1 MYLIYHL
8 SHYFADT
15 TMSSASHD
23 ELKTLTA
30 FALFGIRT
38 INTPNLESAVE
49 RQLSLSSKSRF
60 GVFVT
65 LRRNENVFNVDD
77 LNETQIHGCLGH
89 WSPKHQT
96 MSPDELVARVQ
107 QLSQEVRFKDDR
119 RNHFPTDVDQDASA
133 AIEINFMNLPLREID
148 DVSQHKFSNK
158 NQGILVDS
166 VGGKR
171 ATYLPGVFPNANW
184 NYVSQSLREKAGIGR
199 HGTARFYAYDTTTV
213 TFQVYNTLFSAFSTS
228 YLRTDVAFFYL
239 KHYGNFVPYEY
250 SATAHKAVV
259 DEREAVRNVA
269 CIGDVIVLARD
280 YRTAFEGKPIFSN
293 LEHYYQ
299 LWVRNPGAYR
309 QASIFLIRAY
319 HAWGVHQSRIRLMSM
334 HLYDAMARNEL
345 EPKFELGEAVS
356 VLVQV
361 SVPRMKVLAS
371 AVDFMRERAEDML
384 YAKTTPID
392 NVFEMNWQSKSVYH
406 LFKTEMETKDAA
418 SATMSTVALKLAK
431 TRTMNKFVDHAILLF
446 RAFMK
451 MAQRTIVRLESLET
465 NYLAV
470 IYECLTNLE
479 SVMVLH
485 EKHWEHRNNDMRA
498 VMHDEIRNQRLRYFA
513 ALRRGEY
520 GLYYFK
526 DGKHARLDIT
536 GHVLN
541 LTA

>member
-1 MYLIYHL
+1 
-8 SHYFADT
+8 
-15 TMSSASHD
+15 MSSASHN

-38 INTPNLESAVE
+38 VNTPNLESAVE

-77 LNETQIHGCLGH
+77 LNETQIHGCIGH
-89 WSPKHQT
+89 WTPKYQT
-96 MSPDELVARVQ
+96 MSPDEIVAKVQ
-107 QLSQEVRFKDDR
+107 QLSQDVRFKDDR

-148 DVSQHKFSNK
+148 DVSQLHFSNK
-158 NQGILVDS
+158 NQGVLVDS

-171 ATYLPGVFPNANW
+171 ATYLPGVFPNASW
-184 NYVSQSLREKAGIGR
+184 NYISQSLREKAGIGK
-199 HGTARFYAYDTTTV
+199 HGAARFYAYDTTTV
-213 TFQVYNTLFSAFSTS
+213 TFQVYNTLFSAFSAS

-250 SATAHKAVV
+250 IASAHKAVV

-280 YRTAFEGKPIFSN
+280 YRTAFEGKPILSN

-299 LWVRNPGAYR
+299 QWVRNPGAYR
-309 QASIFLIRAY
+309 QTSIFLIRAY
-319 HAWGVHQSRIRLMSM
+319 HLWGVHLHRIHLMSA
-334 HLYDAMARNEL
+334 HLYTAMARDEL

-356 VLVQV
+356 VLAQV
-361 SVPRMKVLAS
+361 SVPRMKALAG
-371 AVDFMRERAEDML
+371 AVDVMRERAEDML
-384 YAKTTPID
+384 YAKTTPMD

-418 SATMSTVALKLAK
+418 SVTMSTVALKAAK
-431 TRTMNKFVDHAILLF
+431 TRMMNKCVDHAILLF
-446 RAFMK
+446 RAFIK
-451 MAQRTIVRLESLET
+451 TAQRTILRLESLET

-479 SVMVLH
+479 SVMVLY
-485 EKHWEHRNNDMRA
+485 EKHWEHRNNDIRA
-498 VMHDEIRNQRLRYFA
+498 VMHDEIRNQRLRYFS
-513 ALRRGEY
+513 ALVEMRRGEY

-536 GHVLN
+536 GHFLN